1 MGKIESTIK
10 AEIQRLAKH
19 EVKVVFRPLR
29 KEVWGIRLKLS
40 NLLKAFAPMNR
51 LAKEIS
57 ESKAKEPKL
66 AASQEEVK
74 ASRFTPER
82 IRGLRKKLGISQR
95 ELGVLVGATNGAV
108 LSWEKGKFKPQGEKK
123 AALVALRKVRK
134 RDVKKMLAEKA
145 GEKNKDRKAGVARA
159 QGEKEKA
166 QGQRHKEQGN
176 QDGGRKG
183 QKGKRK
189 NRKE

>member
-1 MGKIESTIK
+1 MGKVESTIK

-19 EVKVVFRPLR
+19 EVRTVFRPLR

-40 NLLKAFAPMNR
+40 NLLKSFAPMNR
-51 LAKEIS
+51 LAKEIA

-66 AASQEEVK
+66 TASPEEVK

-82 IRGLRKKLGISQR
+82 IRGLRNKLGISQR
-95 ELGVLVGATNGAV
+95 ELGLLVGSTTGAV
-108 LSWEKGKFKPQGEKK
+108 LSWEKGKFKPRGEKK

-145 GEKNKDRKAGVARA
+145 EGRTKKPNKMARP
-159 QGEKEKA
+159 
-166 QGQRHKEQGN
+166 N
-176 QDGGRKG
+176 S
-183 QKGKRK
+183 KGK
-189 NRKE
+189 